1 MRPVAFYLGT
11 FPVHSYAVM
20 MILGFMAAGFVMQ
33 RDFVRKGVPNRGSAS
48 DLAWSIVLFGAVG
61 GLLGSRL
68 LAALHNQQS
77 LLVDPWGWMTGE
89 QGMVWYGGLFG
100 GLLATQWPIHRA
112 GVSWSSVFDTA
123 APALAVGQACGRIGC
138 HLAGDADW
146 GTPTT
151 LPWGMAYTAGVSPW
165 THAAGVRVHPAPLY
179 EALALLAI
187 FCLLWSLRGAVRR
200 PGALFAL
207 YVVVSGVSRFAIEFV
222 RINDEIPL
230 GLTEAQWVGLGL
242 VVVGGVWLALGLR
255 PMARFTVQES
265 GSILGA

>member
-1 MRPVAFYLGT
+1 MKPVAFYLGT

-33 RDFVRKGVPNRGSAS
+33 RDFVRNGLPNRGSAS

-112 GVSWSSVFDTA
+112 GVSWASVFDTA
-123 APALAVGQACGRIGC
+123 APALVLGQK
-138 HLAGDADW
+138 
-146 GTPTT
+146 T
-151 LPWGMAYTAGVSPW
+151 LLT
-165 THAAGVRVHPAPLY
+165 
-179 EALALLAI
+179 
-187 FCLLWSLRGAVRR
+187 
-200 PGALFAL
+200 
-207 YVVVSGVSRFAIEFV
+207 SR
-222 RINDEIPL
+222 
-230 GLTEAQWVGLGL
+230 
-242 VVVGGVWLALGLR
+242 
-255 PMARFTVQES
+255 
-265 GSILGA
+265 